1 MFNKSIKYLVE
12 NKLVIVVIIILITFF
27 GIVISPFNS
36 KTSLISDYKLSVD
49 AIPNLGENQQI
60 IITEWGGQS
69 PQDIEDQITF
79 PLTSNL
85 LGISGVKSVRS
96 NSMLGVS
103 MVYVIFQDDVDF
115 YWSRSRIL
123 EKLNAIPSN
132 LLPKDVKPRLG
143 PDATALGQIF
153 WYTLEGR
160 NEKGEVAG
168 GWNLEELRTIQ
179 DFYIKNSLSATEGVS
194 EVSSIGGY
202 VKEYQID
209 VNPELMRQFGIT
221 LEQVVQAVKNSNRD
235 IGAQTVEINKVEYFV
250 RGLGYVKSLEDIEN
264 TCVVSNDF
272 RPVFIKDIA
281 NVIIGPAPRRGVL
294 DKGGAEV
301 VGGVITVTQGENPMQ
316 ITDNIKEKI
325 RTISDGLPEK
335 LLSDGTISKLKI
347 IPFYDRSNLIKASL
361 NTLSKALWLEIL
373 ITILIVIIMLRNLK
387 VAFLISGLLPLTI
400 LAVFI
405 IMKLFEVEANI
416 VALSGIAIAIGTIVD
431 MGIILSENIIRLQQK
446 FPEKPLKVIVLDAS
460 KEVSG
465 AIVTAGLTTI
475 ISFIPV
481 FALTGVE
488 GKLFTPLA
496 FTKTA
501 ALFSAIL
508 ITLFVIPTIATILLK
523 QKKTRTNYYILEIII
538 SVLGIL
544 ALFSGIWAGG
554 IALLFGFIALA
565 SYRNLV
571 NNLQYKY
578 LMLGAVVLAVSLLLA
593 LHWRPLGF
601 GMGWFGNLMFV
612 VCLLVSV
619 VLPFYIFSKYY
630 EKLLKWVL
638 EHKRIAISV
647 PVVIVFLGFIIFLN
661 SGKEF
666 MPRLEEGDFLLMPTS
681 LPHASV
687 NENIEVLKKLDIAVA
702 SIPEVEYVVGKAGRV
717 NSALDP
723 APMSMYENLISYK
736 TEYILDD
743 DNNPV
748 KFKVNDGGE
757 FETTSGR
764 FVDSGTSIKKH
775 ELIPDKNGEYYRNWR
790 QHIRGEDDIWKE
802 IAKVTRLPGVTSAP
816 KLQPIE
822 TRLVMLQTGMRSN
835 LGVKIKGK
843 NLEDVEKFGLDLER
857 VLKQTE
863 GVIIN
868 SVFADRVI
876 GKPYL
881 LLDINRKKIAKYG
894 LSINKIQSNIEVA
907 VGGKIISKTI
917 ENRETFG
924 IRVRYPRELRSSPED
939 LENIFIDLPNG
950 EQVPLNSFV
959 SIRYEKGPQS
969 IKSEDGFIVSY
980 VIFDKKSEISE
991 VSLITKAK
999 KDIEKQINEGNLRV
1013 PKGVNFEFSG
1023 TYKDHLHAQKTLNV
1037 VIPICLVIIL
1047 LILYLQFKSIAT
1059 SLIVFSGITVAFAGG
1074 FILIWFYGQSWFLN
1088 FNFGEINFRE
1098 LFHMNTVN
1106 LSVAVWVG
1114 FIALFGIATDDG
1126 VIMATY
1132 LKQNFD
1138 AKPTKSILE
1147 IRANV
1152 LEAGKKRLRPCLM
1165 TTATTIL
1172 ALLPILTSSGKGASI
1187 MLPMAI
1193 PCLGGMIMALITLFV
1208 VPLLYCWK
1216 KEISFNNIK
1225 TR

>member
-12 NKLVIVVIIILITFF
+12 NKLVIVVVIILITLF

-36 KTSLISDYKLSVD
+36 KISFLSDYKLSVD

-60 IITEWGGQS
+60 IITEWEGQS
-69 PQDIEDQITF
+69 PRDIEDQITF

-123 EKLNAIPSN
+123 EKLNAIPAN
-132 LLPKDVKPRLG
+132 LLPNGVKPRLG

-160 NEKGEVAG
+160 NEAGEVTG

-179 DFYIKNSLSATEGVS
+179 DFYVKNSLSATQGVS
-194 EVSSIGGY
+194 EVSSVGGY

-209 VNPELMRQFGIT
+209 VNPDLMRQFGIS

-264 TCVVSNDF
+264 TSIVSRDF
-272 RPVFIKDIA
+272 TPILIKDIA

-301 VGGVITVTQGENPMQ
+301 VGGVITVTHGENPMK
-316 ITDNIKEKI
+316 ITDNIKETIK
-325 RTISDGLPEK
+325 TISKGLPEK
-335 LLSDGTISKLKI
+335 VLSDGTVSKLKI

-361 NTLSKALWLEIL
+361 NTLSNALWLEIL

-387 VAFLISGLLPLTI
+387 VALLISGLLPLTI

-405 IMKLFEVEANI
+405 IMKLFKVEANI

-431 MGIILSENIIRLQQK
+431 MGIILSENIVRLQHK
-446 FPEKPLKVIVLDAS
+446 FPEKPLKSVVLDAS

-475 ISFIPV
+475 VSFIPV

-508 ITLFVIPTIATILLK
+508 ITLFVLPTIATVLLK
-523 QKKTRTNYYILEIII
+523 KTNTKTNYYILEIIV
-538 SVLGIL
+538 SFLGIL
-544 ALFSGIWAGG
+544 AIISGIWLGG
-554 IALLFGFIALA
+554 VALLFGFIALA
-565 SYRNLV
+565 SYKNII
-571 NNLQYKY
+571 NNRQYKY
-578 LMLGAVVLAVSLLLA
+578 LILVAVVIAISLLLA

-601 GMGWFGNLMFV
+601 GIGWFGNLLFIG
-612 VCLLVSV
+612 CLLIAVI
-619 VLPFYIFSKYY
+619 LPFYVFSKYY
-630 EKLLKWVL
+630 EKVLQWIL
-638 EHKRIAISV
+638 EHKRTAIVV
-647 PVVIVFLGFIIFLN
+647 PVLIVFFGFIIFLN

-666 MPRLEEGDFLLMPTS
+666 MPRLEEGEFLLMPTS
-681 LPHASV
+681 LPHAGV

-702 SIPEVEYVVGKAGRV
+702 SIPEIEYVVGKAGRV

-736 TEYILDD
+736 PEYILDET
-743 DNNPV
+743 NNPI
-748 KFKVNDGGE
+748 KFKVNADGK
-757 FETTSGR
+757 FETIYGTI
-764 FVDSGTSIKKH
+764 VDSGTGTKKY
-775 ELIPDKNGEYYRNWR
+775 ELIPDGNGEYYRNWR
-790 QHIRGEDDIWKE
+790 KHIRSEDDIWNE
-802 IAKVTRLPGVTSAP
+802 IAKVTKLPGVTSAP

-835 LGVKIKGK
+835 LGIKIKGQ
-843 NLEDVEKFGLDLER
+843 NLEEVEKFGLDLER
-857 VLKQTE
+857 VLKETE
-863 GVIIN
+863 GIVKN

-881 LLDINRKKIAKYG
+881 LLDINREKIAKYG
-894 LSINKIQSNIEVA
+894 LSINKIQNNIEVA

-939 LENIFIDLPNG
+939 LENIFIDVQNG
-950 EQVPLNSFV
+950 KQVPLSNFV
-959 SIRYEKGPQS
+959 TIRYEKGPQS
-969 IKSEDGFIVSY
+969 IKSEDGFIVGY
-980 VIFDKKSEISE
+980 VIFDKKNDLSE
-991 VSLITKAK
+991 VSVVTKAQEE
-999 KDIEKQINEGNLRV
+999 IEKRINAGSLKV

-1037 VIPICLVIIL
+1037 VIPICLLIIL
-1047 LILYLQFKSIAT
+1047 TILYLQFKSIVT
-1059 SLIVFSGITVAFAGG
+1059 SFIVFSGIAVAFAGG

-1088 FNFGEINFRE
+1088 FNFGEVHFRE
-1098 LFHMNTVN
+1098 LFHINTIN

-1138 AKPTKSILE
+1138 AKPAKSILE

-1216 KEISFNNIK
+1216 KEISFNNTK
-1225 TR
+1225 TV

>member
-12 NKLVIVVIIILITFF
+12 NKLIIVVVIILITFF

-36 KTSLISDYKLSVD
+36 KISFLSDYKLSVD

-69 PQDIEDQITF
+69 PRDIEDQITF

-132 LLPKDVKPRLG
+132 LLPKGVKPRLG

-160 NEKGEVAG
+160 NKKGEVTG

-179 DFYIKNSLSATEGVS
+179 DFYVKNNLSATEGVS

-209 VNPELMRQFGIT
+209 VNPELMRQFGIS

-264 TCVVSNDF
+264 TSIVSNDYT
-272 RPVFIKDIA
+272 PIFIKDIA
-281 NVIIGPAPRRGVL
+281 NVSIGPAPRRGVL

-316 ITDNIKEKI
+316 ITDNIKETIKKI
-325 RTISDGLPEK
+325 SNGLPEK
-335 LLSDGTISKLKI
+335 TLSDGTVSKLEI
-347 IPFYDRSNLIKASL
+347 VPFYDRSNLIKASL
-361 NTLSKALWLEIL
+361 NTLSKALWLEVL

-387 VAFLISGLLPLTI
+387 VALLISGLLPLTI

-405 IMKLFEVEANI
+405 IMKLFKVEANI

-446 FPEKPLKVIVLDAS
+446 FPEKPLKSLVLDAS

-481 FALTGVE
+481 FALTGIE

-508 ITLFVIPTIATILLK
+508 ITLFVIPTIAAVLLK
-523 QKKTRTNYYILEIII
+523 KKKTRTHYYILEIII
-538 SVLGIL
+538 SILGII
-544 ALFSGIWAGG
+544 ALFSGLWAGG

-565 SYRNLV
+565 SYKNIV
-571 NNLQYKY
+571 NNNQYKY
-578 LMLGAVVLAVSLLLA
+578 LILGAVVLAVSLLLA
-593 LHWRPLGF
+593 LYWRPLGF
-601 GMGWFGNLMFV
+601 GMGWFGNLLFV

-619 VLPFYIFSKYY
+619 ILPFYIFSKYY
-630 EKLLKWVL
+630 EKLLKWIL
-638 EHKRIAISV
+638 EHKKIAISV
-647 PVVIVFLGFIIFLN
+647 PVFVVFLGFMIFLN

-681 LPHASV
+681 LPHAGV
-687 NENIEVLKKLDIAVA
+687 TENIEVLKKLDIAVA

-736 TEYILDD
+736 TEYILDEN
-743 DNNPV
+743 NNPL
-748 KFKVNDGGE
+748 KFKVNDDGK
-757 FETTSGR
+757 FETRSGK
-764 FVDSGTSIKKH
+764 FVDFGSGIKKH
-775 ELIPDKNGEYYRNWR
+775 ELIPDNNGEYYRNWR
-790 QHIRGEDDIWKE
+790 KHIRGEDDIWKE

-835 LGVKIKGK
+835 LGVKIKGQ

-863 GVIIN
+863 GVVKN

-881 LLDINRKKIAKYG
+881 LLDIDREKIAKYG
-894 LSINKIQSNIEVA
+894 LSINKIQNNIEVA

-939 LENIFIDLPNG
+939 LENIFIDVPNG
-950 EQVPLNSFV
+950 EQVPLNNFV

-980 VIFDKKSEISE
+980 VIFDKNNELSE
-991 VSLITKAK
+991 VSVVNKVK
-999 KDIEKQINEGNLRV
+999 QEIEKQINEGGLKV
-1013 PKGVNFEFSG
+1013 PMGVNFEFSG
-1023 TYKDHLHAQKTLNV
+1023 TYQDHLHAQKTLNV

-1047 LILYLQFKSIAT
+1047 LILYLQFKSITT
-1059 SLIVFSGITVAFAGG
+1059 SFIVFSGIAVAFAGG
-1074 FILIWFYGQSWFLN
+1074 FILIWFYGQPWFLN
-1088 FNFGEINFRE
+1088 FNFGEVNFRE

-1138 AKPTKSILE
+1138 AKPATSILE

-1208 VPLLYCWK
+1208 VPMLYCWK